1 MIQRLPTPTGRLNAA
16 QKVMYHWSELH
27 PYNATHTVRL
37 AGPIRLAALIDAIR
51 DSYVFNR
58 IGRIQLD
65 IRRRMY
71 QHSADPAPRLDAV
84 AGDFSGGQL
93 ISHLSTELNRP
104 FERPASRPFRF
115 SVMDA
120 GDNSHFVN
128 LTYDHWV
135 ADSIAARL
143 ILRHVLGRYLQIDD
157 PDNCQPLRLHSG
169 TFRDAFKHHLGVRG
183 TAQSVLRSLGRWL
196 KSRRVAQATY
206 SCTAEMSVG
215 YELHKTS
222 PETVARL
229 LAFARSMGVSVHDV
243 LLAAL
248 ARAMLDV
255 LPRRVCKANR
265 ELALSSIVDTRGD
278 ADADLNES
286 LGMFLAYHLVRCS
299 PDRSASLA
307 EVTRRLA
314 AQTARIKSHRRYLDS
329 MVDMKMVGELLPT
342 LNRRRWPHAVRRLLP
357 MTAALSNVRLHNTWV
372 DRYRPG
378 RILEY
383 SRSSPTGPMFPLV
396 ITPTTMADTM
406 NVGVTYRRN
415 GFSRERIDGFMAR
428 FLEQIERP
436 DASQRPA
443 GSLNAHPV
451 SGQNQ
456 PRVDSPQR
464 GNQQI
469 V

>member
-1 MIQRLPTPTGRLNAA
+1 MIQRLPSPTGRLNAA

-37 AGPIRLAALIDAIR
+37 AGPIRLAALIGAIR

-58 IGRIQLD
+58 VGRIRLD
-65 IRRRMY
+65 IRTGIYR
-71 QHSADPAPRLDAV
+71 HSADPAPLLDV
-84 AGDFSGGQL
+84 VPGDVSGEKL
-93 ISHLSTELNRP
+93 VPHLSTELNRP
-104 FERPASRPFRF
+104 FERPANRSFRF
-115 SVMDA
+115 SVMEA

-157 PDNCQPLRLHSG
+157 PDNGQPLGLHPG
-169 TFRDAFKHHLGVRG
+169 TFRDVFKDQLGVRG
-183 TAQSVLRSLGRWL
+183 TAQSVWRSLSRWL
-196 KSRRVAQATY
+196 QSRRVAQATY

-222 PETVARL
+222 ADTVARL
-229 LAFARSMGVSVHDV
+229 LAFARPMGVSVHDV

-248 ARAMLDV
+248 ARAMADV

-265 ELALSSIVDTRGD
+265 ELAISSIVDTRGD

-286 LGMFLAYHLVRCS
+286 LGMFLAYHLVRCA

-307 EVTRRLA
+307 EVTGRLA
-314 AQTARIKSHRRYLDS
+314 AQTARIKSRRRYLDS
-329 MVDMKMVGELLPT
+329 MVDMKLVGKLLPT
-342 LNRRRWPHAVRRLLP
+342 LSRKRWPHAVRKLLP
-357 MTAALSNVRLHNTWV
+357 MTAAISNVRLHDTWV

-378 RILEY
+378 HILEY

-406 NVGVTYRRN
+406 NVGVTFRRN
-415 GFSRERIDGFMAR
+415 GFSRERMDDFMAR

-436 DASQRPA
+436 DASQGRET
-443 GSLNAHPV
+443 
-451 SGQNQ
+451 
-456 PRVDSPQR
+456 R
-464 GNQQI
+464 
-469 V
+469 